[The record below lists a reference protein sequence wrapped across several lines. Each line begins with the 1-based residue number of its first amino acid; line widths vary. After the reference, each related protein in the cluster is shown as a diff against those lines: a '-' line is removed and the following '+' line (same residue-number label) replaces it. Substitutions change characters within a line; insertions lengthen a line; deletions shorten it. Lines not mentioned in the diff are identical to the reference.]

1 MTWKIAPAIAFGNT
15 CVAKPSEVTSLTA
28 FKLAELMVQA
38 ELPPGVVNLV
48 FGTGPLCGEPL
59 VAHPNVQLV
68 SFTGSTK
75 IGARIAQVTAPQV
88 RISRFSWKRVI
99 KVF

>member
-48 FGTGPLCGEPL
+48 FGTGPNVGEPL
-59 VAHPNVQLV
+59 VVHPDVDLV

-88 RISRFSWKRVI
+88 SSIEPES
-99 KVF
+99 